1 MQKWTMVFLSIR
13 YNLHNTSL
21 VFVATDGL
29 GVLRYALLRMRTIY
43 LSSTYCDSLRPE
55 DAYLCLINFTSVTK
69 RFSKGTTTTGSS
81 TTLHTTTTK
90 LRITTVAATGF
101 SLCLILHS
109 SIWPHS
115 ITEMICQC
123 RE

>member
-1 MQKWTMVFLSIR
+1 MIR
-13 YNLHNTSL
+13 YRS
-21 VFVATDGL
+21 DDL
-29 GVLRYALLRMRTIY
+29 GK
-43 LSSTYCDSLRPE
+43 LSAGT
-55 DAYLCLINFTSVTK
+55 
-69 RFSKGTTTTGSS
+69 GTTTTGSS